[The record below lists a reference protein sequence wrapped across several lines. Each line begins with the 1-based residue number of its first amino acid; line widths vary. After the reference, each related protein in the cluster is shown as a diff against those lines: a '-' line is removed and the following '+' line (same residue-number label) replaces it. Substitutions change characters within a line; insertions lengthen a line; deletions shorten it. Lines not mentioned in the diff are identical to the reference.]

1 MKKLLATLLAI
12 VMAFGSFS
20 MVSFAAEEVPAEK
33 EGLNVT
39 DVVVALVGLIKG
51 KEADSEFTVG
61 EVVNAVIDIA
71 KGESGVEINV
81 GELIDTVLPILLEK
95 DEEAF
100 EIADILD
107 IIQAVAN
114 GEGDFNGDGV
124 LNVDDLLA
132 LIEEKVSAGGEQ
144 DEETKMIVSIVF
156 TVIKVVFK
164 LISKFFAA

>member
-39 DVVVALVGLIKG
+39 DVVVALAGLIKG
-51 KEADSEFTVG
+51 KETDSEFTVG

-100 EIADILD
+100 GIADILD

-114 GEGDFNGDGV
+114 GEADFNGDGV
-124 LNVDDLLA
+124 MDVNDLLD
-132 LIEEKVSAGGEQ
+132 LIEEKVSSDAGED
-144 DEETKMIVSIVF
+144 DESAMIVSIVF

>member
-1 MKKLLATLLAI
+1 MKKFLATLLAI

-33 EGLNVT
+33 EGLDAT
-39 DVVVALVGLIKG
+39 EVVVALVGLIKG
-51 KEADSEFTVG
+51 KETDSEFTVG

-81 GELIDTVLPILLEK
+81 GELIDAVLPLLTEK
-95 DEEAF
+95 EEGF
-100 EIADILD
+100 EIGDILE
-107 IIQAVAN
+107 IIEAVAN

-124 LNVDDLLA
+124 LGIDDLLA
-132 LIEEKVSAGGEQ
+132 LIEEKVSAGGDQ
-144 DEETKMIVSIVF
+144 DEETAMIVSIVF